1 MAAKLA
7 ALLLTLLLSIAV
19 GVVVLAFMI
28 IAMNG
33 YSEGD
38 AAWGLGV
45 FVSLGLIVSV
55 LAGIAAYFFAGAL
68 VKKEVSR
75 LFAASVAVPVFTS
88 VYIVLERVAALIGV
102 GVAELVR
109 VNF

>member
-1 MAAKLA
+1 MTAKIA
-7 ALLLTLLLSIAV
+7 ALLVTLLLSIAV

-38 AAWGLGV
+38 AVWGFGV
-45 FVSLGLIVSV
+45 FALLGLLVSV
-55 LAGIAAYFFAGAL
+55 MAAVAAYFFAGAL
-68 VKKEVSR
+68 VKKEFSLVLSIAV
-75 LFAASVAVPVFTS
+75 AAPVCTIVAV
-88 VYIVLERVAALIGV
+88 VLEVIAALIGV

>member
-1 MAAKLA
+1 MPAKIASLII
-7 ALLLTLLLSIAV
+7 TILLSVAV
-19 GVVVLAFMI
+19 AIGVFAFMI

-38 AAWGLGV
+38 ATWGLGV
-45 FVSLGLIVSV
+45 FAVLGLIVS
-55 LAGIAAYFFAGAL
+55 LSAGVAAHFFAGVL
-68 VKKEVSR
+68 VKKQFS
-75 LFAASVAVPVFTS
+75 LLLSASVAVPVCTI
-88 VYIVLERVAALIGV
+88 VAIVLEIIAALIGV

>member
-45 FVSLGLIVSV
+45 FVALGLIVSV

-68 VKKEVSR
+68 VKKEFSL
-75 LFAASVAVPVFTS
+75 LFAASVAVPVCTI
-88 VYIVLERVAALIGV
+88 VAIVLEIVAALIGV
-102 GVAELVR
+102 GDGPSAI
-109 VNF
+109 

>member
-1 MAAKLA
+1 MAVNIA
-7 ALLLTLLLSIAV
+7 ALVITLLLSIAV

-38 AAWGLGV
+38 AVWGLGV
-45 FVSLGLIVSV
+45 FAVLGLFVSV
-55 LAGIAAYFFAGAL
+55 IAGVAAYFFAGAL
-68 VKKEVSR
+68 VKKEFS
-75 LFAASVAVPVFTS
+75 LLLAASVAVPVCTIAA
-88 VYIVLERVAALIGV
+88 VVLEIITALIGV